1 MGRTIWATFVGILV
15 QLGTY
20 VILSIFLAVV
30 AYFSG
35 FKFQNADMSSLEKL
49 GGIVTVSG
57 FVTLF
62 LSYYAS
68 GHVANDLDPSG
79 LAGRSL
85 MVISAILQ
93 VVSLLVAFVYLKVP
107 FQFESQELAYSVV
120 ALGLPYVGLSFGSWR
135 SRPVSGSR
143 RPVRRRA

>member
-68 GHVANDLDPSG
+68 GHVAKDLDPSG